1 MGGFDDR
8 VFTAFSTACDTMLR
22 LRSSGARARDWFC
35 IRGRSV
41 EERTMVILGPARTI
55 GQPQQGY
62 HDVAQSPQDVAVIVP
77 KTTISSKQRR
87 YSQSN
92 DSPKTTTF
100 SNRNRP
106 GPSRAVVAL
115 IGAP

>member
-8 VFTAFSTACDTMLR
+8 GFTAFSMACDTMLR

-62 HDVAQSPQDVAVIVP
+62 HDVAQSPQTLPSSFP
-77 KTTISSKQRR
+77 KRQ

-92 DSPKTTTF
+92 DVILKATRVSKRR
-100 SNRNRP
+100 S
-106 GPSRAVVAL
+106 
-115 IGAP
+115 AP